1 MKVADLKIENNI
13 KTEIHLNENND
24 FYEFLLR
31 EIDKYESVFI
41 LSDNEISNKIFN
53 KVTSLDKSKIF
64 NIIFNI
70 SSNFKSEKYVIY
82 ILDFL
87 V

>member
-13 KTEIHLNENND
+13 KTEIYLNENND
-24 FYEFLLR
+24 FYEFLFR

-64 NIIFNI
+64 NI
-70 SSNFKSEKYVIY
+70 K
-82 ILDFL
+82 
-87 V
+87 

>member
-53 KVTSLDKSKIF
+53 KVISLDKSKIY
-64 NIIFNI
+64 IK
-70 SSNFKSEKYVIY
+70 NF
-82 ILDFL
+82 
-87 V
+87 